1 MGWTRLG
8 LNKPVKDWFIESIN
22 KEYYEVVDFALV
34 KFKHMYAAIKDKKNG
49 NVFCL
54 TYLINWYPN
63 DFYNFAYKDMDEFC
77 GPGMYDCPERI
88 LKILTPLNDETDP
101 NGWARNW
108 RKKNQEHIDKN
119 KMMRGNMIIKVNIP
133 VLLTNGM
140 EVSYFKKEGRCL
152 YGGIYNNENFMCLCR
167 TRNFKLDKYNPE
179 VVKKF

>member
-34 KFKHMYAAIKDKKNG
+34 KFKHMYAAIKDKKM
-49 NVFCL
+49 VMFFCL

-108 RKKNQEHIDKN
+108 RKKTRSILTK
-119 KMMRGNMIIKVNIP
+119 IK
-133 VLLTNGM
+133 
-140 EVSYFKKEGRCL
+140 
-152 YGGIYNNENFMCLCR
+152 
-167 TRNFKLDKYNPE
+167 
-179 VVKKF
+179 